1 MVITIEIKDMN
12 KKTTALKSSVTRG
25 ICLEMHCVSDLERCG
40 QRWNLRL
47 HCVPEAEKEKVCVEV
62 ISICQEVLPS
72 ERDKIPNAIDVA
84 NRVGEPTARWPKAPP
99 FHSQVHPRTHRDGIW
114 KAALENRNG
123 WPPKKV
129 QGMDTF
135 TTLRYSYQKPAHALS
150 LRFTGYILQYNNT
163 SNVHFCCFDKKY
175 SILLKKCFWL
185 SLLILG

>member
-47 HCVPEAEKEKVCVEV
+47 HCLPEAEKEKVCVEV

-99 FHSQVHPRTHRDGIW
+99 FHSQVHPRRDRDGIW
-114 KAALENRNG
+114 KAAPEKGPRNG
-123 WPPKKV
+123 H
-129 QGMDTF
+129 
-135 TTLRYSYQKPAHALS
+135 L
-150 LRFTGYILQYNNT
+150 YN
-163 SNVHFCCFDKKY
+163 SA
-175 SILLKKCFWL
+175 
-185 SLLILG
+185 LLISKTCTCSLSTFYRLHFTIQQYIKCSFLLLR